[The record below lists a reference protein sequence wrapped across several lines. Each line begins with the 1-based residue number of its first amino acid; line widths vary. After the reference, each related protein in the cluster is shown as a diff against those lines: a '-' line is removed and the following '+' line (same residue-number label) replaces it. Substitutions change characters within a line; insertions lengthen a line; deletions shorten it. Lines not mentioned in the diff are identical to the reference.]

1 MAFVKI
7 TKGPHGVSRGT
18 VNTVP
23 AIRLGS
29 YRNETGRS
37 VYVAMTVA
45 LVKQLGWKVTEGEK
59 RVTFKMSINEGVGE
73 DAGFWLLEE
82 DPENGYALGAEKNKS
97 QSFSTSIQYS
107 KLKHYVLN
115 DDSVPIA
122 ETEFDIQGNALLVQV
137 PDWLRYNPQSYKEDK
152 PKLELTPPKEEKKKP
167 HPTLSVVTKNEDADE
182 VRLNRKQRR
191 LAAHVLTRAMR

>member
-7 TKGPHGVSRGT
+7 TKGPGGTHRNT
-18 VNTVP
+18 VNVVP

-45 LVKQLGWKVTEGEK
+45 LVKQLGWKITEGEK

-122 ETEFDIQGNALLVQV
+122 EIEFDIQGNALLVQV

-152 PKLELTPPKEEKKKP
+152 PKLELTPPKEEKKKS
-167 HPTLSVVTKNEDADE
+167 HPTLSVVTKNEDVDE

-191 LAAHVLTRAMR
+191 LAAQVLTRAMR